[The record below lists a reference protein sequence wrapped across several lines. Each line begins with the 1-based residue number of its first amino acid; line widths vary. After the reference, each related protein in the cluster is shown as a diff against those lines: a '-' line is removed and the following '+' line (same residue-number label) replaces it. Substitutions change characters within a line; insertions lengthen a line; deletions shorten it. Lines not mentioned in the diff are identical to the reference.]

1 MLRMLVGFGLIGCL
15 CLGCAEPPPPPG
27 GDGETP
33 AMDQSGTT
41 DAVSSTGAASS
52 AGTLVS
58 LKVPNMDCP
67 FGCWPAVR
75 ESLTAV
81 DGVESVELVQQG
93 GEDVI
98 DNPVVM
104 IKTGADFDT
113 SKLIAAL
120 PSRFGQGAELL
131 P

>member
-1 MLRMLVGFGLIGCL
+1 MLRMLVGCGLIGCL
-15 CLGCAEPPPPPG
+15 CLGCAEPPPPAG
-27 GDGETP
+27 GSGDTP

-41 DAVSSTGAASS
+41 DAVSSNGGASS
-52 AGTLVS
+52 ATTLVS

-81 DGVESVELVQQG
+81 DGVESVELAQQG
-93 GEDVI
+93 GQDVI

-104 IKTGADFDT
+104 IKTGTDFDP
-113 SKLIAAL
+113 SQLISAL
-120 PSRFGQGAELL
+120 PTRFGQGAELL